1 MSGSTTVNDIELI
14 IENVG
19 GGGGGN
25 LPPASDGGGG
35 NDPKRRP
42 DGRPPMNRYLAGM
55 VLAIVSVLVFFMALA
70 SSFLVLKANPGW
82 IPVHIPA
89 LLWLNTVILLTS
101 SVTLELARKQLGANN
116 LSGFQKLWG
125 LTTVLGVVFLAGQL
139 LAWRQ
144 LAEQGIFIATNRA
157 SAFFYVFTGAH
168 AVHLIG
174 GIAGLLFVAIRNF
187 DKAKITRSLAAEIT
201 SYYWHFLDA
210 LWIFLLALLYL
221 SK

>member
-1 MSGSTTVNDIELI
+1 MPGSTTVNDIELI

-25 LPPASDGGGG
+25 LPPASGGGGG

-42 DGRPPMNRYLAGM
+42 DGKPSMNRYLVGM
-55 VLAIVSVLVFFMALA
+55 ALALVSILVFFMALA

-125 LTTVLGVVFLAGQL
+125 LTTVLGLIFLAGQL

-174 GIAGLLFVAIRNF
+174 GIFGLLFVAIRNF

>member
-1 MSGSTTVNDIELI
+1 MPGSTTVNDIELI

-25 LPPASDGGGG
+25 LPPASGGGGG

-42 DGRPPMNRYLAGM
+42 NGRPSMNRYLVGM
-55 VLAIVSVLVFFMALA
+55 ALAIVSVLVFFMALA
-70 SSFLVLKANPGW
+70 SSFLVLKSNPGW

-125 LTTVLGVVFLAGQL
+125 ITTVLGVVFLAGQL

-174 GIAGLLFVAIRNF
+174 GISGLLFVAIRNF

-210 LWIFLLALLYL
+210 LWVFLLALLYL

>member
-1 MSGSTTVNDIELI
+1 MPGSTTVNDIELI

-25 LPPASDGGGG
+25 LPPASGGGGG

-42 DGRPPMNRYLAGM
+42 DGKPSMNRYLAGM
-55 VLAIVSVLVFFMALA
+55 ALAIVSMLVFFMALA

-101 SVTLELARKQLGANN
+101 SLTLELARKQLGANN
-116 LSGFQKLWG
+116 LSGFRRLWG

-144 LAEQGIFIATNRA
+144 LAGQGIFIATNRA
-157 SAFFYVFTGAH
+157 SGFFYVFTGAH

>member
-1 MSGSTTVNDIELI
+1 MPGSTTVNDIELI

-25 LPPASDGGGG
+25 LPPASGGGGG

-42 DGRPPMNRYLAGM
+42 DGRPSMNRYLAGM
-55 VLAIVSVLVFFMALA
+55 ALAIVSVLVFFMALA
-70 SSFLVLKANPGW
+70 SSFLVLKSNPGW

-125 LTTVLGVVFLAGQL
+125 ITTVLGVVFLAGQL

-174 GIAGLLFVAIRNF
+174 GISGLLFVAIRNF

>member
-1 MSGSTTVNDIELI
+1 MPGSTTVNDIELI

-19 GGGGGN
+19 GGGGNN
-25 LPPASDGGGG
+25 LPPASGGGGG

-42 DGRPPMNRYLAGM
+42 DGKPSMNRYLAGM
-55 VLAIVSVLVFFMALA
+55 ALAIVSVLVFFMALA

-89 LLWLNTVILLTS
+89 LLWLNTVVLLAS
-101 SVTLELARKQLGANN
+101 SVTLELARKQLGAGN
-116 LSGFQKLWG
+116 LPGFRRLWG
-125 LTTVLGVVFLAGQL
+125 VTTVLGVLFLAGQW

-144 LAEQGIFIATNRA
+144 LAQQGIFIATNRA
-157 SAFFYVFTGAH
+157 SGFFYVFTGAH

-174 GIAGLLFVAIRNF
+174 GIAGLIFVAARNF

>member
-1 MSGSTTVNDIELI
+1 MPGSTTVNDIELI

-19 GGGGGN
+19 GGGGSN
-25 LPPASDGGGG
+25 LPPANRGGGG

-42 DGRPPMNRYLAGM
+42 DGKPSMNRYLAGM
-55 VLAIVSVLVFFMALA
+55 ALAIVSVLVFFMALA

-89 LLWLNTVILLTS
+89 LLWLNTVILLAS
-101 SVTLELARKQLGANN
+101 SVTLELARKQLGADNVP
-116 LSGFQKLWG
+116 GFQRLWG
-125 LTTVLGVVFLAGQL
+125 VTTFLGILFLAGQL
-139 LAWRQ
+139 LVWRN

-157 SAFFYVFTGAH
+157 SGFFYVFTGAH

-174 GIAGLLFVAIRNF
+174 GIAGLLFVAARNF

>member
-1 MSGSTTVNDIELI
+1 MPGSTTVNDIELI

-19 GGGGGN
+19 GGGGNN
-25 LPPASDGGGG
+25 LPPASGGGG

-42 DGRPPMNRYLAGM
+42 DGKPSMNRYLAGM
-55 VLAIVSVLVFFMALA
+55 ALAIVSVLVFFMALA

-82 IPVHIPA
+82 VPVHIPA
-89 LLWLNTVILLTS
+89 LLWLNTVVLLAS
-101 SVTLELARKQLGANN
+101 SVTLELARKQLGAGN
-116 LSGFQKLWG
+116 LPDFRKLWG
-125 LTTVLGVVFLAGQL
+125 VTTVLGVLFLAGQL

-144 LAEQGIFIATNRA
+144 LAQQGIFIATNRA
-157 SAFFYVFTGAH
+157 SGFFYVFTGAH

-174 GIAGLLFVAIRNF
+174 GIAGLIFVAARNF
-187 DKAKITRSLAAEIT
+187 DKAKITRSLAAEVT